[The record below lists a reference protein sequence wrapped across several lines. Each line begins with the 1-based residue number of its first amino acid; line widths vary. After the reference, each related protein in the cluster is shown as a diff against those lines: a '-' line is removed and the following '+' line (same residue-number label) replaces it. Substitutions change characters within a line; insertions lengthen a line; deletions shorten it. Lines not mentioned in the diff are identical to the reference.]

1 MWMLRVATTQL
12 QTFTFTKAA
21 MQLFTLLCKIIQ
33 FECSD

>member
-1 MWMLRVATTQL
+1 MWMLCVATTQL

-21 MQLFTLLCKIIQ
+21 MQLFKIIQ